1 MPLELVYQMRHICLM
16 NQIRPSTRDA
26 IIEAAFL
33 VFAENP
39 GAALGDVAARAGVGR
54 ATLHRHFP
62 GRLELMRALAKI
74 AMAELDHAVAQAT
87 ADAQSYE
94 EGFRL
99 SLEAIVPLANRQWF
113 LANEGLQVDDE
124 VAKAY
129 RKSRSELCRDIE
141 LAKQEGLFD
150 PALPTQWIAETY
162 ESLIYAAWSMVRA
175 GDATSNQAADLAWRT
190 FSNGLKGMSK

>member
-1 MPLELVYQMRHICLM
+1 MSHMI
-16 NQIRPSTRDA
+16 QIRPNTRDA
-26 IIEAAFL
+26 IIEAAFA

-39 GAALGDVAARAGVGR
+39 GASLGDVAARAGVGR

-74 AMAELDHAVAQAT
+74 AMAELDQAVEQAT
-87 ADAQSYE
+87 ANAQSYE

-113 LANEGLQVDDE
+113 LANEGLEVDEE

-129 RKSRSELCRDIE
+129 RESRLELCNDIE
-141 LAKQEGLFD
+141 QAKLEGLFD
-150 PALPTQWIAETY
+150 PSLPTSWIAETY
-162 ESLIYAAWSMVRA
+162 ESLTYAAWSMVRS
-175 GDATSNQAADLAWRT
+175 GEATPGQAAAFAWQT
-190 FSNGLKGMSK
+190 FSNGLKGTTK